1 MKHNRTVQFAYA
13 GIAAMLGMTISTFPA
28 FGQGQTA
35 PSGAAS
41 AQLPSDAP
49 KPPYRR
55 IVDGPETLNP
65 GAYPA
70 GFPYPD
76 EYDSAVAAP
85 EVHHV
90 RYLDS
95 HIRLVEVAYF
105 PGVHG
110 QMHGHPFPSV
120 FAVDSPVP
128 KGYNINLDPQNKV
141 NFGRGTTAK
150 GAIYPNCRTM
160 SPQAPHAET
169 NQDTWPHHFYRLEF
183 LRVDGKG
190 IQDHWKEWYPELV
203 NPTFAVSSL
212 KDPDKTSKFSIE
224 WPYSIS
230 FDSLR
235 AAPANYKLL
244 YEDDH
249 IRLVE
254 FVLRPGET
262 ETMEGNPYPS
272 IVAEDAIPGSKLED
286 KPLDPNHANNPDD
299 VGRVPSPAG
308 FDVPTCFV
316 YGPQTPHALHN
327 TGAVPVHYYRI
338 DFKRID
344 GDGIKTHW
352 REWYPWM
359 GKLTDEYRAHPYL
372 SNYY

>member
-1 MKHNRTVQFAYA
+1 MKHNRVALAFTSATA
-13 GIAAMLGMTISTFPA
+13 TAILGTLLSTQA
-28 FGQGQTA
+28 SAQAQAA

-55 IVDGPETLNP
+55 LSGGPETLNP

-90 RYLDS
+90 RYLDG
-95 HIRLVEVAYF
+95 HVRLVEVAYF

-110 QMHGHPFPSV
+110 QMHGHPYPSV

-128 KGYNINLDPQNKV
+128 KGYNVNLDPPNKV

-150 GAIYPNCRTM
+150 GMLYPNCRTM

-169 NQDTWPHHFYRLEF
+169 NLDTWPHHFYRLEF

-190 IQDHWKEWYPELV
+190 IQDHWQQWYPELQHPLY
-203 NPTFAVSSL
+203 NVSSL
-212 KDPDKTSKFSIE
+212 KGQDTAAKFSND
-224 WPYSIS
+224 WPYPIA

-249 IRLVE
+249 IRFIE

-262 ETMEGNPYPS
+262 EQMEGDPYAS
-272 IVAEDAIPGSKLED
+272 VIADDAISGSKLED
-286 KPLDPNHANNPDD
+286 TALDPKHPNNPADR
-299 VGRVPSPAG
+299 GQVPSPPG
-308 FDVPTCFV
+308 FDSPTCSTS
-316 YGPQTPHALHN
+316 GPEAPHALHN
-327 TGAVPVHYYRI
+327 TGSVPVHYYRI

-344 GDGIKTHW
+344 GEGIKTHW

-359 GKLTDEYRAHPYL
+359 AKLTDEYHAHPYS

>member
-1 MKHNRTVQFAYA
+1 MKHNQAARFACA
-13 GIAAMLGMTISTFPA
+13 SIAAMLGMISAFPA

-41 AQLPSDAP
+41 AQLPPGAP
-49 KPPYRR
+49 HPPYKR

-160 SPQAPHAET
+160 SPQAPHA
-169 NQDTWPHHFYRLEF
+169 
-183 LRVDGKG
+183 
-190 IQDHWKEWYPELV
+190 
-203 NPTFAVSSL
+203 
-212 KDPDKTSKFSIE
+212 
-224 WPYSIS
+224 
-230 FDSLR
+230 
-235 AAPANYKLL
+235 
-244 YEDDH
+244 
-249 IRLVE
+249 
-254 FVLRPGET
+254 
-262 ETMEGNPYPS
+262 
-272 IVAEDAIPGSKLED
+272 
-286 KPLDPNHANNPDD
+286 
-299 VGRVPSPAG
+299 
-308 FDVPTCFV
+308 
-316 YGPQTPHALHN
+316 
-327 TGAVPVHYYRI
+327 
-338 DFKRID
+338 
-344 GDGIKTHW
+344 
-352 REWYPWM
+352 
-359 GKLTDEYRAHPYL
+359 
-372 SNYY
+372 